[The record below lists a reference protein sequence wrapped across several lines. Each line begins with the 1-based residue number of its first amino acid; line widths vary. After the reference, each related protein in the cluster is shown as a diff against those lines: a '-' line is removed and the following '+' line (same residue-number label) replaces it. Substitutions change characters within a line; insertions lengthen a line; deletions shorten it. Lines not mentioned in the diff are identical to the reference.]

1 MTTAFAK
8 WGRTLLIAWVGFS
21 AACSPNPSS
30 DDVLV
35 AMEASL
41 RSMNHS
47 MQKQYLKLHE
57 TYGWGAYLS
66 YINEDHS
73 LLHTVKVAVDDIS
86 VSISGECIF
95 ADYQDK
101 VSPYALNGDLSY
113 SLKLPRSFNPKSGS
127 GDVRCQLDLLG
138 GSVRHLRYDFAISPN
153 GQFTQFNVAANGK
166 SIDMRRYQDALNF
179 MKYISPL
186 NL

>member
-1 MTTAFAK
+1 MAIATHK
-8 WGRTLLIAWVGFS
+8 IGLILLCGGVGFLVG
-21 AACSPNPSS
+21 CSLNPSS
-30 DDVLV
+30 DEVLV

-41 RSMNHS
+41 RSMNQS
-47 MQKQYLKLHE
+47 MQKQHLKIHE

-66 YINEDHS
+66 YTNEDYS
-73 LLHTVKVAVDDIS
+73 LLHTVKVTVDDIS
-86 VSISGECIF
+86 VRISGECIF
-95 ADYQDK
+95 ADYQDT

-113 SLKLPRSFNPKSGS
+113 RLKLPRNFNPNAGS
-127 GDVRCQLDLLG
+127 GDVRCTLTLDG
-138 GSVRHLRYDFAISPN
+138 GKVKNLQYSFAISPN

-166 SIDMRRYQDALNF
+166 SIDMSRYREALNF

>member
-1 MTTAFAK
+1 MVIAMHRIGLIWFFGG
-8 WGRTLLIAWVGFS
+8 WGLLMG
-21 AACSPNPSS
+21 CSLNPSS

-41 RSMNHS
+41 RSMNQS
-47 MQKQYLKLHE
+47 MQTQHLKIHE

-66 YINEDHS
+66 YVNEDHS
-73 LLHTVKVAVDDIS
+73 LLHTVKVAVDDNS

-95 ADYQDK
+95 ADYQDT

-113 SLKLPRSFNPKSGS
+113 QLKLPRNFNPTAGS
-127 GDVRCQLDLLG
+127 GDVRCTLALAG
-138 GSVRHLRYDFAISPN
+138 GKVKNLQYNFRISPN
-153 GQFTQFNVAANGK
+153 GQFTRFDVAANGK
-166 SIDMRRYQDALNF
+166 SMDMSRYRQALNF